1 MSFTIGNILKY
12 VMFWFF
18 LVWPFLMAKLLDSP
32 FSHFSLLQ
40 YFNSKYRILILVVH
54 SLYVFHFQLL
64 KFLNSLFKM
73 LPIPNSSIIFC
84 SILELDIPI
93 AMNWTEI
100 KTESCH
106 SSLSVQWEYCSGK
119 STSYLLHCTIRL
131 SNLILMVERTHL

>member
-12 VMFWFF
+12 VMFF
-18 LVWPFLMAKLLDSP
+18 LVWPFLMVNLLDSP
-32 FSHFSLLQ
+32 FLILTYYST

-84 SILELDIPI
+84 FILELDIPI